1 MYVYVYIRYLYKL
14 NNTTYI
20 YIYIYIYIF
29 FSKNFGELKIHLLDD
44 PYTTIPFMKENA
56 QMK

>member
-1 MYVYVYIRYLYKL
+1 MYVYMYIRYLYKL
-14 NNTTYI
+14 HIQHI
-20 YIYIYIYIF
+20 YIYTF